1 VKKQQLE
8 VPALKAQMDHVYGL
22 MVIQQ
27 LMDHQVHVSDMQHV
41 KV

>member
-1 VKKQQLE
+1 VKIQQLE
-8 VPALKAQMDHVYGL
+8 VLALKVQMDLVYGL

-27 LMDHQVHVSDMQHV
+27 QMDHQVHVSDMQHV